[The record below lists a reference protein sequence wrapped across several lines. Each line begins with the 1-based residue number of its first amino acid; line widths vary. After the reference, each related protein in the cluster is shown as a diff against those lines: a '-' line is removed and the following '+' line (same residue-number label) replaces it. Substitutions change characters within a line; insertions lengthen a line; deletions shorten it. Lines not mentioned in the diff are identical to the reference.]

1 MAYERFDRW
10 IQIVGALGIV
20 AGLVLVGL
28 QLGQS
33 ARLTR
38 AELGSGSMS
47 YRQTLLT
54 SVRGEGLADALAQA
68 IEDPSALDTTQQVI
82 LDAWYADV
90 LGQVLRQRYLLRL
103 EVFQDPLGP
112 FAEIQAR
119 SYFGNGYAQAWWRRH
134 RDGYPEELVALMDPV
149 IEALPPDRDRRDF
162 LSLREESLRE
172 ESLPEES
179 LRPEAS
185 APR

>member
-1 MAYERFDRW
+1 MGYERFDRW
-10 IQIVGALGIV
+10 IQIIGALGIV

-38 AELGSGSMS
+38 AELGSGSMA

-68 IEDPSALDTTQQVI
+68 IEDPAGLDTTQQVI
-82 LDAWYADV
+82 LHAWYSDV

-103 EVFQDPLGP
+103 EVFQDPLAP

-119 SYFGNGYAQAWWRRH
+119 SYFGNGYARAWWRRH
-134 RDGYPEELVALMDPV
+134 RDGYPEEIVALLDPV
-149 IEALPPDRDRRDF
+149 IEALPPDRDRQDF
-162 LSLREESLRE
+162 VSLREESLRE
-172 ESLPEES
+172 ESLREDA
-179 LRPEAS
+179 RGPEAP
-185 APR
+185 ARR

>member
-20 AGLVLVGL
+20 GGLVLVGL

-38 AELGSGSMS
+38 AELGSGSMA

-54 SVRGEGLADALAQA
+54 SVRGEGLAGALAQA

-103 EVFQDPLGP
+103 EVFRDPLAP
-112 FAEIQAR
+112 FAAIQAR

-134 RDGYPEELVALMDPV
+134 RDDYPGELVALMDPV
-149 IEALPPDRDRRDF
+149 IDALPPDRDRRDF
-162 LSLREESLRE
+162 EALRAI
-172 ESLPEES
+172 PA
-179 LRPEAS
+179 AS
-185 APR
+185 R

>member
-10 IQIVGALGIV
+10 IQIIGALGIV

-38 AELGSGSMS
+38 AELGSGSMA

-54 SVRGEGLADALAQA
+54 SVQGEGLADALAQA
-68 IEDPSALDTTQQVI
+68 IEDPAGLDAAQQVV
-82 LDAWYADV
+82 LDAWYSNV
-90 LGQVLRQRYLLRL
+90 MGQVLRQRYLLRL
-103 EVFQDPLGP
+103 EVFKDPLAP

-134 RDGYPEELVALMDPV
+134 RDGYPEEIVGLMDPV

-162 LSLREESLRE
+162 VWLREESLRK
-172 ESLPEES
+172 ES
-179 LRPEAS
+179 LREDAPGPEAP
-185 APR
+185 AQR